1 MNQKSTFKKVFAA
14 LFLSTTALAANATSY
29 LTENFDY
36 TVGDLYNQGGWVKFG
51 TQTENPIQIV
61 SGGLTYSGYQDEAVG
76 GRVSITNPQNSNEQ
90 DLHKRFTEN
99 DGIYSGAIYMAALIN
114 VKSVDG
120 DQFILA
126 FDGRTKNSEIVDGK
140 STSNYWRLF
149 LSKGTADDTFK
160 FGLAKN
166 KASITAASST
176 EYNLNTTYLV
186 VLKYEFVDGSPNDV
200 FSLYVNPATASE
212 PTTADASTYEGTDA
226 TTIANGSKSDYGIG
240 GVVIM
245 QNGSD
250 AKGGPEFDLDAIRIA
265 DSWADLFSGGS
276 EGSEGGG
283 GEVTTAS
290 ITAPESVDFGYSVTG
305 YALTQTINVKAKGL
319 TEGITL
325 STPTN
330 SVFTLSAETIDK
342 EAAMSAAGA
351 DVVVTFNP
359 TAEGDFSG
367 SFTLTSEGADT
378 KTVNI
383 TAGASAASAI
393 PTASALNNQAAS
405 DALLF
410 RYSGKAI
417 VTYIDTTN
425 KKVYAQDMTGAFA
438 IDYQYVETAGVN
450 VGDQI
455 TNVVGMRQDSFGAP
469 EFLLQGLPIQ
479 VLSTD
484 NSKTPTEVTLS
495 DILSDPL
502 SYIYRLVTV
511 SNVKIEAEEGA
522 TFSTSGLNISDG
534 EKSGKLL
541 PFANS
546 DLIGTAVPTGTITL
560 TGICRS
566 ATIASISPRNTEDL
580 QLGAPA
586 FDVTLDYTYT
596 GDPIALNTPTVVKRY
611 KVAAENLTT
620 EAQVYLTGTNK
631 GMFSVSTE
639 SIAAGSSNVTV
650 EVTYTPTA
658 IGKHLGR
665 INFDVTPSELS
676 GGENFQ
682 FYAYDPENLPTITVN
697 DTPEEFT
704 AKPSETQEQKIT
716 ITTANFVDYGSIKV
730 MGDSNGAF
738 RINNTMLLKTGD
750 TNLTITFAP
759 LTEGEYTERIEFSGL
774 MAETQYLTV
783 TGKCEG
789 EKPVETTEGD
799 ELNLTTEN
807 PLTLLNEDFSG
818 IGDNNKPLSLQGWC
832 NVAAEGTRAW
842 WNYSFADDGNK
853 AAKVTAYDS
862 KVAAGE
868 STDCQML
875 LVTPPLDFVNS
886 ASKILTFRVMGH
898 NLLENQSDL
907 LEVLYMDMADG
918 ELYTQAFKD
927 LNIPATAD
935 YNDEWIDYVI
945 DLENSELA
953 DVFFI
958 GFRFTSSRGV
968 DNSAIYYIDDVTYGR
983 TDVPQI
989 KPEVTEMAFETELN
1003 KSHQESVYVR
1013 GLNLTSNIKA
1023 SIGGDNPSKFSL
1035 ATTTLPAEGGELQ
1048 FTFLSEEVGVHS
1060 AYIALE
1066 STGAPT
1072 AYILLT
1078 VNNKQGSGISAI
1090 LPDANGKF
1098 TVVNTQGVTL
1108 LRTANAT
1115 ELQSLAP
1122 GIYIVNGKKYVVK

>member
-1 MNQKSTFKKVFAA
+1 MSQRSTFKKVLAA
-14 LFLSTTALAANATSY
+14 LFLSSTAFAANATSY

-51 TQTENPIQIV
+51 TQTANPIQIV

-226 TTIANGSKSDYGIG
+226 TTISNGSKSDYGIG

-245 QNGSD
+245 QNGSS

-265 DSWADLFSGGS
+265 DSWTDLFSGGS
-276 EGSEGGG
+276 EGGEGG

-290 ITAPESVDFGYSVTG
+290 ITAPENIDFGYSVTG
-305 YALTQTINVKAKGL
+305 YALSQTINVKATGL
-319 TEGITL
+319 TEDITL
-325 STPTN
+325 STPAN
-330 SVFTLSAETIDK
+330 SIFTLSAESIDK

-359 TAEGDFSG
+359 TAEGEFSD
-367 SFTLTSEGADT
+367 SFTLTSEGAET
-378 KTVNI
+378 KTVSI
-383 TAGASAASAI
+383 KAGASAASAI

-405 DALLF
+405 DELLF
-410 RYSGKAI
+410 RYTGRAI

-425 KKVYAQDMTGAFA
+425 KKVYAQDMSGAFA

-469 EFLLQGLPIQ
+469 EFLLSGFPIQ

-484 NSKTPTEVTLS
+484 NNKTPTEVTLS
-495 DILSDPL
+495 DILTDPL

-511 SNVKIEAEEGA
+511 SNITIDAEDGA

-546 DLIGTAVPTGTITL
+546 NLIGTAVPTGTITL

-566 ATIASISPRNTEDL
+566 ATIASISPRNTDDL
-580 QLGAPA
+580 QLGAPS
-586 FDVTLDYTYT
+586 FEVTLDYTYT

-611 KVAAENLTT
+611 TVAAENLTS
-620 EAQVYLTGTNK
+620 EAQVYITGTNR
-631 GMFSVSTE
+631 GMFSVSTA
-639 SIAAGSSNVTV
+639 SIGTGSSNVTV

-658 IGKHLGR
+658 IGKHQGR
-665 INFDVTPSELS
+665 INFDVTPSDLS

-682 FYAYDPENLPTITVN
+682 FYAYDPDNLPSITIN
-697 DTPEEFT
+697 DTPEEFA
-704 AKPSETQEQKIT
+704 AKPTETQEQKIT

-759 LTEGEYTERIEFSGL
+759 TAEGEYTERIEFSGL

-783 TGKCEG
+783 TGKCQG
-789 EKPVETTEGD
+789 EKPTETTEGD

-818 IGDNNKPLSLQGWC
+818 IGDNNKPLSLEGWC

-862 KVAAGE
+862 KVVAGE

-886 ASKILTFRVMGH
+886 ASKILTFRVMGQ
-898 NLLENQSDL
+898 NLRDDQTDQLD
-907 LEVLYMDMADG
+907 VLYMDMEDG
-918 ELYTQAFKD
+918 TLYSEALQG
-927 LNIPATAD
+927 LNIPASSD
-935 YNDEWIDYVI
+935 YNGEWIDYVI
-945 DLENSELA
+945 DLEQNQLS

-983 TDVPQI
+983 TDVPLI
-989 KPEVTEMAFETELN
+989 KPEVTEMDFDAVLN
-1003 KSHQESVYVR
+1003 KTSQESVYVN
-1013 GLNLTSNIKA
+1013 GLNLTSPIKA

-1035 ATTTLPAEGGELQ
+1035 ITTTLPAEGGELQ
-1048 FTFLSEEVGVHS
+1048 FTFLSEEEGIHS

-1078 VNNKQGSGISAI
+1078 VNNKKDSGISAI

-1108 LRTANAT
+1108 MRTADAT
-1115 ELQSLAP
+1115 QLQTLAP